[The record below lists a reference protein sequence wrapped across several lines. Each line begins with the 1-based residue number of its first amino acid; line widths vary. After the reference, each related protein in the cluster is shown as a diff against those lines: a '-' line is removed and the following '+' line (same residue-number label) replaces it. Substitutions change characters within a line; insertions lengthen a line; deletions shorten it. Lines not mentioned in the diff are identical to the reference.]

1 MPKKIESSVSVEQID
16 GMIRTI
22 RGVRVMLDRD
32 LAKIYGVP
40 TFRFNE
46 AIRRNRHRFPPD
58 FMFQLTRA
66 EFDSLK
72 SQIAMSKPGRGGRRT
87 LPYAFTEHGALQ
99 AANVL
104 RSPRAVQMSVY
115 VIRAFVKMREALRGT
130 PELARK
136 LATLEKKLTARLDV
150 HKAAIVQVLR
160 HANLESATTTAGAGK
175 APHRIH
181 ALIPVVCR
189 PISDLGPAI
198 GFLARLSALN
208 FSLLAE

>member
-1 MPKKIESSVSVEQID
+1 MPKKPKSLIPLEQID
-16 GMIRTI
+16 ELIHTI

-46 AIRRNRHRFPPD
+46 AIKRNRHRFPPD
-58 FMFQLTRA
+58 FMFQLTSA

-72 SQIAMSKPGRGGRRT
+72 SQVAISKLKDSSQIAMSSAKHRGTAYR
-87 LPYAFTEHGALQ
+87 PYAFTEHGALQ

-104 RSPRAVQMSVY
+104 RSQRAVQMSVF

-136 LATLEKKLTARLDV
+136 LTELEKRLTDRLDI
-150 HKAAIVQVLR
+150 HEAAIVEVLR
-160 HANLESATTTAGAGK
+160 EVIQILNPPPE
-175 APHRIH
+175 PEPPR
-181 ALIPVVCR
+181 CR
-189 PISDLGPAI
+189 I
-198 GFLARLSALN
+198 GFHQS
-208 FSLLAE
+208 